1 MPFDLVQHELQQ
13 KDLLFG
19 NLETVLSESGDPGR
33 KRWLNTN
40 PPEAGVYL
48 RDAGFDIL
56 SVANN
61 HTLDL
66 GREGFEKTLAVLESH
81 GIAYIG
87 GGTGR
92 RSPQGLVVERNGY
105 DSGSSVTRVVCSG
118 RHRGSRYPN

>member
-1 MPFDLVQHELQQ
+1 M
-13 KDLLFG
+13 
-19 NLETVLSESGDPGR
+19 
-33 KRWLNTN
+33 
-40 PPEAGVYL
+40 YL

-87 GGTGR
+87 GHGATIPHRGWLLSGT
-92 RSPQGLVVERNGY
+92 GY